1 MKSHEVDITI
11 SVSCKATLPKEF
23 LIKYKDM
30 EDDDL
35 SSMFYEEIFPVWFD
49 VDTNKDEVII
59 ANGNEETVDI
69 YFTFDS
75 HTTEHYR
82 PGDWYTPDEYTYDWD
97 ERDFP
102 IPSELLLH
110 NTQSFEAH

>member
-11 SVSCKATLPKEF
+11 TVSCKATLPKEF

-49 VDTNKDEVII
+49 VDTNGDEVII
-59 ANGNEETVDI
+59 ANRDEETVDI

-82 PGDWYTPDEYTYDWD
+82 PGDWYTPDEYAYDWD
-97 ERDFP
+97 ERDFHVP
-102 IPSELLLH
+102 TELLLH
-110 NTQSFEAH
+110 NSQSFETH

>member
-11 SVSCKATLPKEF
+11 TVSCKATLPKEF

-49 VDTNKDEVII
+49 VDTNGDEVII
-59 ANGNEETVDI
+59 ANRDEETVDI

-97 ERDFP
+97 ERDFHVP
-102 IPSELLLH
+102 NELLLH
-110 NTQSFEAH
+110 NSQSFEAH